1 MDFIDEI
8 KQYSKRVSNLKDSLS
23 TEEATKTSLIMPF
36 FALLGYDVFNPEEF
50 VPEYT
55 ADVGIKKGE
64 KVDYAILSNG
74 EPVILI
80 ECKAVK
86 EELKKHDSQLFRY
99 FGTSKAKFAILT
111 NGIVYRFFTDLDEP
125 NKMDEKPF
133 LEVNMLELRETKIN
147 ELKKFK
153 KSSFNIDLI
162 MSTASQLKF
171 LNEFKNIFSKD
182 IQEPSDELVSYFS
195 NSVYDGK
202 KTSKV
207 IEKFR
212 PLVKTALNQF
222 ISETMNDKLKSAF
235 GEDVSAAETSQ
246 LVKQDDKKIPN
257 KAEDTSKSEDTTPK
271 IVTTEEE
278 LEAYFIIKNIL
289 KEVVPMQDI
298 YYKDNENYMAILYL
312 NKVTKWVC
320 RLYFN
325 GSKKYIKIP
334 DANKNEERI
343 DISNV
348 YDIDKY
354 KTKLIDAL
362 KRYM

>member
-1 MDFIDEI
+1 MDFIDEV
-8 KQYSKRVSNLKDSLS
+8 KQYSKRALNLKDSLE

-36 FALLGYDVFNPEEF
+36 FSMLGYDVFNPEEF
-50 VPEYT
+50 MPEYT

-80 ECKAVK
+80 EAKAVK

-111 NGIVYRFFTDLDEP
+111 NGITYRFFTDLDEP

-133 LEVNMLELRETKIN
+133 LEINMLDIKESKVN

-153 KSSFNIDLI
+153 KGSFDIDLI
-162 MSTASQLKF
+162 MDTASQLKF
-171 LNEFKNIFSKD
+171 LNEFKNVFSKD

-235 GEDVSAAETSQ
+235 GEDVSATETSQ
-246 LVKQDDKKIPN
+246 SVKQDDKEVPS
-257 KAEDTSKSEDTTPK
+257 KAEDTTPK

>member
-8 KQYSKRVSNLKDSLS
+8 KQYSKRVSNLKDNIN

-50 VPEYT
+50 MPEYT

-64 KVDYAILSNG
+64 KVDYAILSGG

-80 ECKAVK
+80 EAKCVK

-111 NGIVYRFFTDLDEP
+111 NGITYRFFTDLDEP

-133 LEVNMLELRETKIN
+133 LEVNMLDLRESKIN

-153 KSSFNIDLI
+153 KGSFDVELI
-162 MSTASQLKF
+162 MDTASQLKF
-171 LNEFKNIFSKD
+171 LNEFKNVFSKD
-182 IQEPSDELVSYFS
+182 IQEPSDELVIYFS
-195 NSVYDGK
+195 NSVYEGK

-207 IEKFR
+207 IDKFK

-222 ISETMNDKLKSAF
+222 ISEMMNDKLKTAF
-235 GEDVSAAETSQ
+235 GEDVNTANPNI
-246 LVKQDDKKIPN
+246 KQTEEKLESN
-257 KAEDTSKSEDTTPK
+257 APK

-289 KEVVPMQDI
+289 KEIIPMQDI
-298 YYKDNENYMAILYL
+298 YYKDNERYMAILYK
-312 NKVTKWVC
+312 NKTTKWVC

-325 GSKKYIKIP
+325 GTKKYITVP
-334 DANKNEERI
+334 TNEKKEKRL

-348 YDIDKY
+348 YDIDNFKNE
-354 KTKLIDAL
+354 LVSAL
-362 KRYM
+362 KRYI